1 MWRLLLVLF
10 GVTSCVIAAPT
21 VAAKDKDKDWRA
33 TVIARAQVWEATNIP
48 SKDLRTGPTGEKAF
62 KFLETVTCAYD
73 NKKLSGKT
81 PKFACKIDPD
91 DELKVKYGGTN
102 GEVYAEVAATRL
114 LWALGFGADAQYPVK
129 VVCRGCPTEIAG
141 IIRSPQETVVDPA
154 IIERKMHGAPFE
166 PDDTW
171 GWHELNS
178 VDERAGGAP
187 QAHRDALKLLAVF
200 LQSSDNKADQQ
211 RLICRDQPKDKAKE
225 KAEGHGQMPC
235 EHPFMY
241 MHDVGMTFGRAN
253 KLNQGHVGAMNLVE
267 WSSTPVWKKTSGC
280 VGNLPKSLTGTLSDP
295 TISEQGRQFLADLLT
310 QLTDE
315 QLRGMFEAARVN
327 LRLRHPAHP
336 SSGFPTV
343 DEWVAAFKAK
353 REQIV
358 NRSCPTT

>member
-1 MWRLLLVLF
+1 M
-10 GVTSCVIAAPT
+10 SSAIAAAG
-21 VAAKDKDKDWRA
+21 VAAKDKDKDSRA
-33 TVIARAQVWEATNIP
+33 TVIARAQVWEATDIP
-48 SKDLRTGPTGEKAF
+48 SKDLRAGPAGEKAF
-62 KFLETVTCAYD
+62 QFLETVTCKYD
-73 NKKLSGKT
+73 HKKLPGKT
-81 PKFACKIDPD
+81 PKFACIAEPD

-114 LWALGFGADAQYPVK
+114 MWALGFGADGQYPVK
-129 VVCRGCPTEIAG
+129 VVCRGCPPEISG
-141 IIRSPQETVVDPA
+141 IIRSPQETIVDPA

-171 GWHELNS
+171 GWEELDR

-187 QAHRDALKLLAVF
+187 LAHRDALKLLAVF
-200 LQSSDNKADQQ
+200 LQSSDNKAEQQ
-211 RLICRDQPKDKAKE
+211 RLICRDQPKE
-225 KAEGHGQMPC
+225 KNKGKTEGHEQMPC

-241 MHDVGMTFGRAN
+241 MHDVGLTFGRAN

-267 WSSTPVWKKTSGC
+267 WSSTAIWKKTSGC

-327 LRLRHPAHP
+327 LRPRHPAHP